1 MYACDKNKKKQ
12 DFWTML
18 ENAQGLCFLREI
30 HKNIGLYR
38 TCDQN
43 CCSFVSFPFINA
55 EVQTL
60 TQAAQIFPGMVWL
73 AAKVNI
79 SELLI

>member
-1 MYACDKNKKKQ
+1 
-12 DFWTML
+12 ML
-18 ENAQGLCFLREI
+18 ENARGLCFLREI
-30 HKNIGLYR
+30 HPSLILLCENIGLHR

-43 CCSFVSFPFINA
+43 RCSFVSFPFINA

-60 TQAAQIFPGMVWL
+60 TQAAQVFPGMVWL